1 MEMMMMM
8 TNSLDVSHARMVLCS
23 FWFPCV
29 AYSLFPHQFHGT
41 VDFWNSSNLKIHDGA
56 LFAWYSTVPWGIC
69 GLWVQQGAVFRAS
82 SSGGIPVLHFKSCIC
97 HGLPASWVG
106 LIGEVERSSGFRK
119 KYLYAMHN
127 VNEMK
132 KVYNRLQ
139 ERLDEEYKDVEN
151 FPVCFRRQQVYYE
164 ELIE

>member
-1 MEMMMMM
+1 M
-8 TNSLDVSHARMVLCS
+8 
-23 FWFPCV
+23 
-29 AYSLFPHQFHGT
+29 
-41 VDFWNSSNLKIHDGA
+41 
-56 LFAWYSTVPWGIC
+56 
-69 GLWVQQGAVFRAS
+69 
-82 SSGGIPVLHFKSCIC
+82 
-97 HGLPASWVG
+97 
-106 LIGEVERSSGFRK
+106 IGEVERSSGFRK